1 MKSILPKYLQS
12 RRLIPL
18 EKLYEK
24 LVHVSFFSHNEI
36 LISKYIIETI
46 PYYYHFFLPIR
57 SYKNVRIPDSSTP
70 LILLTFPL
78 QESCSTILYPKK
90 KIFISITGFY
100 RCIEIFRIMKKYG
113 IVHNNICK
121 KTMIFKN
128 ERPYLWDFSH
138 SFLPVKMNS
147 STLSNIFGIYHPNSK
162 NHPPSY
168 HILCYMIQ
176 NKNNILLSDHIE
188 VVLQEYTINLK
199 VEITDFYQIWK
210 KRLEHWTNKSIGEI
224 VELSLKECFFWDMY
238 SVSYLYLQRI
248 NEDDNDNIIFIQ
260 KFIDFLKKTM
270 TIYFDS
276 PLEDRYEFIF

>member
-1 MKSILPKYLQS
+1 
-12 RRLIPL
+12 
-18 EKLYEK
+18 
-24 LVHVSFFSHNEI
+24 
-36 LISKYIIETI
+36 
-46 PYYYHFFLPIR
+46 
-57 SYKNVRIPDSSTP
+57 
-70 LILLTFPL
+70 
-78 QESCSTILYPKK
+78 
-90 KIFISITGFY
+90 
-100 RCIEIFRIMKKYG
+100 
-113 IVHNNICK
+113 
-121 KTMIFKN
+121 
-128 ERPYLWDFSH
+128 
-138 SFLPVKMNS
+138 
-147 STLSNIFGIYHPNSK
+147 
-162 NHPPSY
+162 
-168 HILCYMIQ
+168 
-176 NKNNILLSDHIE
+176 LLSDHIE